1 MKSIINRELLPV
13 LEDVF
18 VTEGIVDTFKG
29 LAEKRSL
36 RLAESYIKGS
46 IKVINKNAKDNPYI
60 RDIDKSK
67 GDITKIPSYKDFK
80 TIESKLNLMLT
91 DETMPKSFVKS
102 MNDLNKLSA
111 FLYDNRKGILRQVYV
126 GNKQTRTGQLIY
138 IGMVVSLFYS
148 ALALIGKYGSYEG
161 ATPTKENTMMLRTFA
176 SKATVNDFSNL
187 IKQLPDFEKA
197 ALTEDVVDAETGE
210 EIKDEDDTT
219 EDDDLDSI
227 EDIQQDSLN
236 ATLDDIST
244 PADLAAAIEEGK
256 DDFLKV
262 ANAILLEQSRLG
274 KVKTI
279 EVKTLKLDED
289 TKEKMKFSN
298 SLHTDTYI
306 STDSLENLG
315 FDKPETA
322 VKGEIPEQYDQTVV
336 LLVTYKTGSVAFAT
350 FDATKAYTDKL
361 EDLKQ
366 FIFNTTSLY
375 IKKLSKIRKYAV
387 VESVNMRFYR
397 KEQLTSAI
405 LKEKL
410 QESFFDE
417 MKEIKATANEIE
429 SGKFAEAWDVN
440 NKDEHMHPLAY
451 NRAHEI
457 LLPQRE
463 FGEFLGFELKLAKGS
478 EFGRLA
484 KDVDGFM
491 AANYKDLANN
501 TILYADAKYTHKASF
516 PVRLWIFTP
525 EENPTLDV
533 CESVVGDKVRWFI
546 NYLIQQNLKEVND
559 GGVNQYPVAE
569 AVNVDDIVSGK
580 YILNEDTFFGGGEEV
595 IEAYIE
601 DDDDDDEEL
610 ANNPAAPRFPENT
623 TTVKELGYGEDEKPE
638 DWKPQDEVT
647 EGTIYALIGDDEQF
661 VNEDSQLTEDSLK
674 DFILGGVS
682 KTGKDIVKGTSGNL
696 NSENIK
702 AFLSNGYTKGI
713 LVVGSIIALLFMIR
727 YLVTLVCMMR
737 VNLAEYLRETA
748 SIIDEQIDGVN
759 NMKTRNK
766 QEEIS
771 AKLKNLANKFD
782 LDTNVAS
789 NKAERVNRDFDSELL
804 DTFADNELAADSND
818 GDFAGGAFF

>member
-126 GNKQTRTGQLIY
+126 GNKKTRTGQLIY

-244 PADLAAAIEEGK
+244 PADLAAALEEGK

-366 FIFNTTSLY
+366 FIFKAVSLY
-375 IKKLSKIRKYAV
+375 IKEISKIKKFPV
-387 VESVNMRFYR
+387 TESLNMRFYR
-397 KEQLTSAI
+397 KNQLNSAI

-417 MKEIKATANEIE
+417 MKEIKITSDVIKGMDF
-429 SGKFAEAWDVN
+429 SEAWDVN

-501 TILYADAKYTHKASF
+501 TILYADAKYAHKASF

-580 YILNEDTFFGGGEEV
+580 YILNEDTFFGGEEEI

-601 DDDDDDEEL
+601 EDDDEEEEL

>member
-244 PADLAAAIEEGK
+244 PADLAAALEEGK

-315 FDKPETA
+315 FDKPETS

-366 FIFNTTSLY
+366 FIFKAVSLY
-375 IKKLSKIRKYAV
+375 IKEISKIKKFPV
-387 VESVNMRFYR
+387 TESLNMRFYR
-397 KEQLTSAI
+397 KNQLNSAI

-410 QESFFDE
+410 QESFFNE
-417 MKEIKATANEIE
+417 MKEIKITSDVIK
-429 SGKFAEAWDVN
+429 SMDFSEAWDVN

-580 YILNEDTFFGGGEEV
+580 YILNEDTFFGGEEV

-601 DDDDDDEEL
+601 DDDDDEEL

-696 NSENIK
+696 NSDNIK

>member
-244 PADLAAAIEEGK
+244 PADLAAALEEGK

-366 FIFNTTSLY
+366 FIFKAVSLY
-375 IKKLSKIRKYAV
+375 IKEISKIKKFPV
-387 VESVNMRFYR
+387 TESLNMRFYR
-397 KEQLTSAI
+397 KNQLNSAI

-417 MKEIKATANEIE
+417 MKEIKITSDVIKGMDF
-429 SGKFAEAWDVN
+429 SEAWDVN

-580 YILNEDTFFGGGEEV
+580 YILNEDTFFGGEEV

-601 DDDDDDEEL
+601 EDDDEEEL

>member
-46 IKVINKNAKDNPYI
+46 IKVINKNAKTNPYVK
-60 RDIDKSK
+60 DIDKSK
-67 GDITKIPSYKDFK
+67 GDITKIPSYKDYK
-80 TIESKLNLMLT
+80 TIEAKLNLMLT
-91 DETMPKSFVKS
+91 DETMPKSFVKT

-111 FLYDNRKGILRQVYV
+111 FLYDNRNGILKQVYV

-138 IGMVVSLFYS
+138 VGMVVSLFYS
-148 ALALIGKYGSYEG
+148 ALALIGKYGNYDG
-161 ATPTKENTMMLRTFA
+161 ATPSKVNTMMLKTFA
-176 SKATVNDFSNL
+176 SKATVNDFSKL
-187 IKQLPDFEKA
+187 VKQLPDFEKA
-197 ALTEDVVDAETGE
+197 VLTEDVVDAETGE

-227 EDIQQDSLN
+227 DDIKQDVLN
-236 ATLDDIST
+236 APVDDIST
-244 PADLAAAIEEGK
+244 PEELTKALEEGQ

-262 ANAILLEQSRLG
+262 ANEILVEQDRLG

-279 EVKTLKLDED
+279 EVKTLKLDEA
-289 TKEKMKFSN
+289 TKEKMKFTN

-315 FDKPETA
+315 FNKPVDT
-322 VKGEIPEQYDQTVV
+322 VKGEIPEQYDQTIV

-350 FDATKAYTDKL
+350 FDATKAYESKL

-366 FIFNTTSLY
+366 FIFNVVSLY
-375 IKKLSKIRKYAV
+375 IKEISKIKKFPVA
-387 VESVNMRFYR
+387 ESINMRYYR
-397 KEQLTSAI
+397 KNQLNSAI

-417 MKEIKATANEIE
+417 MKEIKATANEIK
-429 SGKFAEAWDVN
+429 SGKFEEAWDVN

-451 NRAHEI
+451 KRAHEI
-457 LLPQRE
+457 LVPQRE
-463 FGEFLGFELKLAKGS
+463 FGQFLDFELKLATGS

-491 AANYKDLANN
+491 ADNYKDLADNI
-501 TILYADAKYTHKASF
+501 ILYADVKYTHKASF
-516 PVRLWIFTP
+516 PVRLWIFAP
-525 EENPTLDV
+525 EANPTLDV
-533 CESVVGDKVRWFI
+533 CESVVGDKIRWFI

-559 GGVNQYPVAE
+559 GGINQYPVAE
-569 AVNVDDIVSGK
+569 SVNFADIISGK
-580 YILNEDTFFGGGEEV
+580 YVINEDALFGGEEEV

-601 DDDDDDEEL
+601 EDDDEDEEL
-610 ANNPAAPRFPENT
+610 ANDPAAPRFPENT

-638 DWKPQDEVT
+638 DWKPKAEVT

-682 KTGKDIVKGTSGNL
+682 QTGKDLVKGTSGNL
-696 NSENIK
+696 NSDNVK
-702 AFLSNGYTKGI
+702 AFLSNGYVKGI
-713 LVVGSIIALLFMIR
+713 AVIGSIIALLFMIR

-759 NMKTRNK
+759 NMKTRTK

-804 DTFADNELAADSND
+804 DTFADNELAADGNG
-818 GDFAGGAFF
+818 GDFSGGAFF

>member
-36 RLAESYIKGS
+36 RLAESYIKVS
-46 IKVINKNAKDNPYI
+46 IKTINTITKDSSFI

-67 GDITKIPSYKDFK
+67 GDITKLLSYKDFK

-91 DETMPKSFVKS
+91 DETMPKSFVKP
-102 MNDLNKLSA
+102 MNDINKLST
-111 FLYDNRKGILRQVYV
+111 FLYDNRKGILRQIYV

-138 IGMVVSLFYS
+138 IGMVLSLFYS

-161 ATPTKENTMMLRTFA
+161 PTPPKVNTMMLRTFA
-176 SKATVNDFSNL
+176 SKATVNDFSKL

-227 EDIQQDSLN
+227 EDIQQDGLN
-236 ATLDDIST
+236 TILDTIST
-244 PADLAAAIEEGK
+244 PADLAAALEEGK

-279 EVKTLKLDED
+279 EVKTLRLDEA

-315 FDKPETA
+315 FDKPETV

-350 FDATKAYTDKL
+350 FDATKAYTSKL

-366 FIFNTTSLY
+366 FIFKVVSVY
-375 IKKLSKIRKYAV
+375 IKEISKIKKFPV
-387 VESVNMRFYR
+387 TESLNMRYYR
-397 KEQLTSAI
+397 KNQLNSAI

-410 QESFFDE
+410 QESFLDE
-417 MKEIKATANEIE
+417 MKEIKITSDVIE
-429 SGKFAEAWDVN
+429 GMDFSEAWDVN

-451 NRAHEI
+451 KRAHEI

-478 EFGRLA
+478 EFGRLS

-569 AVNVDDIVSGK
+569 AVNVADIISGK
-580 YILNEDTFFGGGEEV
+580 YILNEDTLFGSEEV
-595 IEAYIE
+595 IEAYI
-601 DDDDDDEEL
+601 DDDDEEL
-610 ANNPAAPRFPENT
+610 ANDPAAPRFPENT
-623 TTVKELGYGEDEKPE
+623 TTVKELGHGEDEKPE
-638 DWKPQDEVT
+638 DWKPQAEVT

-696 NSENIK
+696 NSDNIK

-727 YLVTLVCMMR
+727 YIVTLVCMMR
-737 VNLAEYLRETA
+737 VNIAEYLRETA
-748 SIIDEQIDGVN
+748 SIIDEQIDAVN
-759 NMKTRNK
+759 NMDTRTK

-789 NKAERVNRDFDSELL
+789 NKAERINRDYDSELL
-804 DTFADNELAADSND
+804 DTFVDNELVTDGND
-818 GDFAGGAFF
+818 GDFNGGAIF

>member
-126 GNKQTRTGQLIY
+126 GNKKTRTGQLIY

-244 PADLAAAIEEGK
+244 PADLAAALEEGK

-315 FDKPETA
+315 FDKPETT

-366 FIFNTTSLY
+366 FIFKAVSLY
-375 IKKLSKIRKYAV
+375 IKEISKIKKFPV
-387 VESVNMRFYR
+387 TESLNMRFYR
-397 KEQLTSAI
+397 KNQLNSAI

-417 MKEIKATANEIE
+417 MKEIKITSDVIK
-429 SGKFAEAWDVN
+429 SMDFSEAWDVN

-569 AVNVDDIVSGK
+569 AVNVDDIISGK
-580 YILNEDTFFGGGEEV
+580 YILNEDTFFGGEEV

-601 DDDDDDEEL
+601 DDDDEEEL

-804 DTFADNELAADSND
+804 DTFADNELAADVND
-818 GDFAGGAFF
+818 GDFSGGAFF

>member
-126 GNKQTRTGQLIY
+126 GNKKTRTGQLIY

-244 PADLAAAIEEGK
+244 PTDLAAALEEGK

-366 FIFNTTSLY
+366 FIFKAVSLY
-375 IKKLSKIRKYAV
+375 IKEISKIKKFPV
-387 VESVNMRFYR
+387 TESLNMRFYR
-397 KEQLTSAI
+397 KNQLNSAI

-417 MKEIKATANEIE
+417 MKEIKITSDVIK
-429 SGKFAEAWDVN
+429 SMDFSEAWDVN

-580 YILNEDTFFGGGEEV
+580 YILNEDTFFGGEEEI

-601 DDDDDDEEL
+601 EDDDEEEL

-804 DTFADNELAADSND
+804 DNFADSELAADSND

>member
-126 GNKQTRTGQLIY
+126 GNKKTRTGQLIY

-161 ATPTKENTMMLRTFA
+161 ATPTKENAMMLKTFA

-227 EDIQQDSLN
+227 EDIQQDGLN

-244 PADLAAAIEEGK
+244 PADLAAALEEGK

-366 FIFNTTSLY
+366 FIFKAVSLY
-375 IKKLSKIRKYAV
+375 IKEISKIKKFPV
-387 VESVNMRFYR
+387 TESLNMRFYR
-397 KEQLTSAI
+397 KNQLNSAI

-417 MKEIKATANEIE
+417 MKEIKITSDVIKGMDF
-429 SGKFAEAWDVN
+429 SEAWDVN

-451 NRAHEI
+451 KRAHEI

-559 GGVNQYPVAE
+559 GGVDQYPVAE

-580 YILNEDTFFGGGEEV
+580 YILNEDTFFGGEEV

-601 DDDDDDEEL
+601 EDDDEEEL
-610 ANNPAAPRFPENT
+610 ANDPAAPRFPEKT

-702 AFLSNGYTKGI
+702 AFLNNGYTKGI

-818 GDFAGGAFF
+818 GDFTGGAFF

>member
-46 IKVINKNAKDNPYI
+46 IKVINKNAKTNPYV

-67 GDITKIPSYKDFK
+67 GDITKIPSYKDYK

-91 DETMPKSFVKS
+91 DETMPKSFVKT

-111 FLYDNRKGILRQVYV
+111 FLYDNRNGILKQVYV
-126 GNKQTRTGQLIY
+126 GSKQTRTGQLIY
-138 IGMVVSLFYS
+138 VGMVVSLFYS
-148 ALALIGKYGSYEG
+148 ALALIGKYGTYEG
-161 ATPTKENTMMLRTFA
+161 DTPSKVNTMMLKTFA
-176 SKATVNDFSNL
+176 SKATVNDFSKL
-187 IKQLPDFEKA
+187 VKQLPDFEKA
-197 ALTEDVVDAETGE
+197 ALTEDVIDAETGE

-219 EDDDLDSI
+219 EDDDIDSI
-227 EDIQQDSLN
+227 DDIEQDGFDTSLD
-236 ATLDDIST
+236 AIST
-244 PADLAAAIEEGK
+244 PEDLTKALEEGE

-262 ANAILLEQSRLG
+262 ANAILVEQNRLG

-279 EVKTLKLDED
+279 EVKTLKLDEA
-289 TKEKMKFSN
+289 TKEKMKFTN
-298 SLHTDTYI
+298 SLHTNTYI

-315 FDKPETA
+315 FNKPEEA
-322 VKGEIPEQYDQTVV
+322 VKGEIPEKYDQTIV

-350 FDATKAYTDKL
+350 FDATKAYTAKL

-366 FIFNTTSLY
+366 FIFNVVSLY
-375 IKKLSKIRKYAV
+375 LKEISKIKKFPVA
-387 VESVNMRFYR
+387 ESINMRYYR
-397 KEQLTSAI
+397 KNQLNSAI

-410 QESFFDE
+410 QESFFNE
-417 MKEIKATANEIE
+417 MKEVKITTDVIE
-429 SGKFAEAWDVN
+429 GMDFSEAWDVN

-463 FGEFLGFELKLAKGS
+463 FGQFLGFELKLAKGS

-491 AANYKDLANN
+491 ASNYKDLADNI
-501 TILYADAKYTHKASF
+501 ILYADVKYTHKASF

-525 EENPTLDV
+525 EANPTLDV

-546 NYLIQQNLKEVND
+546 NYLTQQNLKEVND

-569 AVNVDDIVSGK
+569 SVNFADIISGK
-580 YILNEDTFFGGGEEV
+580 YVLNEDILFGGEEEV

-601 DDDDDDEEL
+601 EDDDEEEEL
-610 ANNPAAPRFPENT
+610 ANDPAAPRFPENT
-623 TTVKELGYGEDEKPE
+623 TTVKELGHGEDEKPE
-638 DWKPQDEVT
+638 DWKPKAEVT
-647 EGTIYALIGDDEQF
+647 EGTIYTLIGDDEQF

-682 KTGKDIVKGTSGNL
+682 QTGKDLVKGTSGNL
-696 NSENIK
+696 NSDNVK
-702 AFLSNGYTKGI
+702 AFLGNSYVKGI
-713 LVVGSIIALLFMIR
+713 AVIGSIIAMLFMIR

-748 SIIDEQIDGVN
+748 SIIDEQIEGVN
-759 NMKTRNK
+759 NMKTRTK

-804 DTFADNELAADSND
+804 DTFADNELAADGND

>member
-126 GNKQTRTGQLIY
+126 GNKKTRTGQLIY

-244 PADLAAAIEEGK
+244 PADLAAALEEGK

-366 FIFNTTSLY
+366 FIFKAVSLY
-375 IKKLSKIRKYAV
+375 IKEISKIKKFPV
-387 VESVNMRFYR
+387 TESLNMRFYR
-397 KEQLTSAI
+397 KNQLNSAI

-417 MKEIKATANEIE
+417 MKEIKITSDVIKGMDF
-429 SGKFAEAWDVN
+429 SEAWDVN

-569 AVNVDDIVSGK
+569 AVNVDDIISGK
-580 YILNEDTFFGGGEEV
+580 YILNEDTFFGGEEV

-601 DDDDDDEEL
+601 DDDDEEEL

-804 DTFADNELAADSND
+804 DTFADNELAADVND
-818 GDFAGGAFF
+818 GDFSGGAFF

>member
-126 GNKQTRTGQLIY
+126 GNKKTRTGQLIY

-236 ATLDDIST
+236 ATLHDIST
-244 PADLAAAIEEGK
+244 PAYLAAAIEEGK
-256 DDFLKV
+256 DFLKV

-315 FDKPETA
+315 FDKPETT
-322 VKGEIPEQYDQTVV
+322 VKGEIPEQYDRTVV

-366 FIFNTTSLY
+366 FIFKAVSLY
-375 IKKLSKIRKYAV
+375 IKEISKIKKFPV
-387 VESVNMRFYR
+387 TESLNMRFYR
-397 KEQLTSAI
+397 KNQLNSAI

-417 MKEIKATANEIE
+417 MKEIKITSDVIKGMDF
-429 SGKFAEAWDVN
+429 SEAWDVN

-451 NRAHEI
+451 KRAHEI

-580 YILNEDTFFGGGEEV
+580 YILNEDTFFGGEEEI

-601 DDDDDDEEL
+601 EDDDEEEL

-696 NSENIK
+696 NSDNIK

>member
-80 TIESKLNLMLT
+80 TIEAKLNLMLT

-126 GNKQTRTGQLIY
+126 GNKKTRTGQLIY

-227 EDIQQDSLN
+227 EDIQQDGLN

-244 PADLAAAIEEGK
+244 PADLAAALEEGK

-262 ANAILLEQSRLG
+262 ANAILLEQRRLG

-366 FIFNTTSLY
+366 FIFKAVSLY
-375 IKKLSKIRKYAV
+375 IKEISKIKKFPV
-387 VESVNMRFYR
+387 TESLNMRFYR
-397 KEQLTSAI
+397 KNQLNSAI

-429 SGKFAEAWDVN
+429 SGKFEEAWDVN

-580 YILNEDTFFGGGEEV
+580 YILNEDTFFGGEEEI

-601 DDDDDDEEL
+601 EDDDEDL
-610 ANNPAAPRFPENT
+610 ANDPAAPRFPEKT

-804 DTFADNELAADSND
+804 DTFADNELAADGND